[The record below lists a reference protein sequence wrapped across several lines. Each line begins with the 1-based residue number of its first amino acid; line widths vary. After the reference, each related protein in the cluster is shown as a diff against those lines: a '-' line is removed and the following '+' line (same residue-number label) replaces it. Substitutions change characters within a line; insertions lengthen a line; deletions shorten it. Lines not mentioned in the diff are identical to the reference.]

1 MTYRELIE
9 LYKQGKLEEEKCKE
23 VEADIE
29 KQDAI
34 SEYLFD
40 RDEQELQDLL
50 NDNSCANTVDEKMKE
65 TNKEESKDFAKM
77 INRSIRRAFIKMGAI
92 VAMLVVVAI
101 LFIQFGLPKVVSS
114 HYYNPDKMIG
124 ENTNQMSLDMAVYTE
139 LFVPENRREF
149 VSVTDNGYGNYEFV
163 VHQDFSYNGIFTDVS
178 GKISQN
184 KLVFYNSNII
194 DRPETNVFEWSNPDL
209 KSSASIREQ
218 MKQIKAEYGE
228 NDTVHFEYSVP
239 PEDAKEMIEGLEKDK
254 YYNAYVCFDQI
265 MEYRDFVSFIKNYN
279 DLAEV
284 WCAVVVKENGERLD
298 VNNMGFNY
306 RKGGGRFLDWD
317 KDRYSYFL
325 QCDDDIDE
333 EEQAANHFISLIKY
347 MCEQKKFVQ
356 MMDQRCVDEEMVDY
370 VEENGLK
377 IYGFQTVAEKEDLQ
391 KLMNEKEVYSIDLK
405 EIR

>member
-9 LYKQGKLEEEKCKE
+9 LYKQGKLEEDKRKELEK
-23 VEADIE
+23 DIE

-40 RDEQELQDLL
+40 RDEIELMDSL
-50 NDNSCANTVDEKMKE
+50 DNEDKE
-65 TNKEESKDFAKM
+65 QGQKNEEDADRNFVKM
-77 INRSIRRAFIKMGAI
+77 IHRSIRRAFMKMGAVI
-92 VAMLVVVAI
+92 TVLILIAV
-101 LFIQFGLPKVVSS
+101 LFIQFGLPKAVSS
-114 HYYNPDKMIG
+114 HYYNPNKSIG

-139 LFVPENRREF
+139 LFVPGNRREF
-149 VSVTDNGYGNYEFV
+149 VSVTDNGYGNYEFI

-178 GKISQN
+178 GKINQN

-218 MKQIKAEYGE
+218 MKQMKAEYGE
-228 NDTVHFEYSVP
+228 NDDIHFEYSVT
-239 PEDAKEMIEGLEKDK
+239 PEDAKETIAGLENNKS
-254 YYNAYVCFDQI
+254 YNAYVCFDKI

-279 DLAEV
+279 DLGEI
-284 WCAVVVKENGERLD
+284 WCAVVVKENGERVD

-317 KDRYSYFL
+317 KDKYSYFL
-325 QCDDDIDE
+325 QCDDDIEE
-333 EEQAANHFISLIKY
+333 EEQAENHFTALIKY

-370 VEENGLK
+370 VEKNGLK

-391 KLMNEKEVYSIDLK
+391 KLINAKEVYSINLK
-405 EIR
+405 EIQ